1 MNRIRLGLTA
11 GVVAV
16 VTGALVVTS
25 GWAQPP
31 AQPTSL
37 HLVATTQNDVGFGP
51 RHNSPTAGDRF
62 ATGDRITGDDTGIDR
77 VICTVVAT
85 SDGLCIASLRLSK
98 GTLTA
103 QTLVSFTSQPGSKE
117 AWAITGGTGAYDG
130 ARGTAIVTDIPDT
143 PKADIQIT
151 LRP

>member
-1 MNRIRLGLTA
+1 MNRIRLGLAA

-37 HLVATTQNDVGFGP
+37 HLIATTQDDIGFGP
-51 RHNSPTAGDRF
+51 RHNTPTAGDRF
-62 ATGDRITGDDTGIDR
+62 ATGDKITGDDTGIDR
-77 VICTVVAT
+77 VICTVVDKT
-85 SDGLCIASLRLSK
+85 EGLCIASVQLSK

-103 QTLVSFTSQPGSKE
+103 QTLVSFTSGPGGKQ

-130 ARGTAIVTDIPDT
+130 ARGTAIVTDNADT
-143 PKADIQIT
+143 LKTDIQIT

>member
-11 GVVAV
+11 SVVALA
-16 VTGALVVTS
+16 TGALVVTS

-37 HLVATTQNDVGFGP
+37 HLIATTQDDVGFGP
-51 RHNSPTAGDRF
+51 QHNLPHAGDRF
-62 ATGDRITGDDTGIDR
+62 ATGDKITGDDTGVDR
-77 VICTVVAT
+77 VICTVVDKTEA
-85 SDGLCIASLRLSK
+85 LCTASVQLSK
-98 GTLTA
+98 GSLTA
-103 QTLVSFTSQPGSKE
+103 QTLASFTSGPGSKV

-130 ARGTAIVTDIPDT
+130 ARGTAIVTSSPDT
-143 PKADIQIT
+143 VKADIQIT

>member
-77 VICTVVAT
+77 VICTVVDT
-85 SDGLCIASLRLSK
+85 SDGLCTASLRLSK

-117 AWAITGGTGAYDG
+117 ALAITGGTGAYDG

-143 PKADIQIT
+143 PKTDIQIT